1 MAGSQATNGGIG
13 INMALGFYFANGN
26 FSPEKYE
33 EAIRQLEAAGAG
45 APKGRSHHV
54 ALEKDGEVIVF
65 DIWESQEDF
74 EAFGPTLMPILT
86 GLGVEVAEPVVGRV
100 HNTIEG

>member
-1 MAGSQATNGGIG
+1 VPSVTSQRAQP
-13 INMALGFYFANGN
+13 
-26 FSPEKYE
+26 SP
-33 EAIRQLEAAGAG
+33 
-45 APKGRSHHV
+45 PW
-54 ALEKDGEVIVF
+54 F